1 MSVQNRL
8 CCEHLLD
15 QLDFDFDETPGR
27 TTDMVTSASADPDKD
42 DIPHPDTED
51 PAELAILASFANEQL
66 L

>member
-1 MSVQNRL
+1 MI
-8 CCEHLLD
+8 
-15 QLDFDFDETPGR
+15 
-27 TTDMVTSASADPDKD
+27 TSASANPCKD